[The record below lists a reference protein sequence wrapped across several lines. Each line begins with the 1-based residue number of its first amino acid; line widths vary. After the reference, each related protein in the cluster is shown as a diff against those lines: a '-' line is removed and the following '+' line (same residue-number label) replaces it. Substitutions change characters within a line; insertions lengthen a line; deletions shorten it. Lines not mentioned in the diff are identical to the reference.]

1 MVALRPPKAEVTG
14 SNRVGCAIYFKGD
27 TSGNAKK
34 RLEASI
40 FVQALLPRSPLCS
53 HFSYH
58 YRSN

>member
-1 MVALRPPKAEVTG
+1 
-14 SNRVGCAIYFKGD
+14 
-27 TSGNAKK
+27 
-34 RLEASI
+34 LEASI